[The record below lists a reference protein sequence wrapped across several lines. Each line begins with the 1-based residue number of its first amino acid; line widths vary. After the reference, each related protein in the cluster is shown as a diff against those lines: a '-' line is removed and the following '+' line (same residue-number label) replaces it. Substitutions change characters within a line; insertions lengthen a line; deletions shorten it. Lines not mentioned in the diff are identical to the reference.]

1 MCTYLTL
8 SETVS
13 GSAKGPGGSWF
24 GLKTAT
30 VYFDH
35 PVHAMAD
42 HTVNVDLADPDRGPA
57 GRVALELTPA
67 SARRLAEAI
76 QAALDSAPVGLVT
89 EDGEAL
95 AR

>member
-1 MCTYLTL
+1 VCTYLTV
-8 SETVS
+8 SEAVS

-24 GLKTAT
+24 GVKTAT

-42 HTVNVDLADPDRGPA
+42 HTVNIDLADPDRGPA

-76 QAALDSAPVGLVT
+76 QAALESAPPGLVN
-89 EDGEAL
+89 EAGEAV
-95 AR
+95 AQ